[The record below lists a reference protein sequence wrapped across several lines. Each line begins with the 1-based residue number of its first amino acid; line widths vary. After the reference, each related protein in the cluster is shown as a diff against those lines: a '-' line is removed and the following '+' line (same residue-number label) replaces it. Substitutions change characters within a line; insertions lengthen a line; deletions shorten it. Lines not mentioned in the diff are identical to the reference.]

1 MLSKINRQ
9 NLRILVARPDRV
21 GDVVL
26 STPIYHT
33 LKQSLKNCYVG
44 ALVSPYTA
52 PLLTGNPYIDA
63 VITDDPGRAGVAGDS
78 FMRKRK
84 EIASHKFDA
93 ALLLMP
99 TKRHAYML
107 FLAGIPYRIGVG
119 HILYE
124 VITLTHGVSRHKYVP
139 LRHESDYM
147 LDLARKIVPRK
158 KGEVQDVWTKPEI
171 FLADEEKEGA
181 RDFLVKNGFDLTK
194 PVVCIHP
201 GSGHSSP
208 NWEAGRYAELADVIS
223 DTGIQVLVT
232 GSESE
237 RAFEKAFVSGNGH
250 GARTTFGELSLR
262 ELAAVISQTA
272 VFVSASTGPMH
283 IAAAVGTRTVSMF
296 CPLPACSPKLWGP
309 VGSAA
314 RIVLPPDDF
323 CRTKCPGDPHLCTF
337 QSGVEGIR
345 VKTVYDEITG
355 FLNESEVQHS
365 KDTSN
370 GYSASNRK

>member
-1 MLSKINRQ
+1 M
-9 NLRILVARPDRV
+9 VRPDRV

-26 STPIYHT
+26 STPVYHT
-33 LKQSLKNCYVG
+33 LKQSLRNSYVG

-52 PLLTGNPYIDA
+52 PLLKGNPYIDI
-63 VITDDPGRAGVAGDS
+63 VITDEPGQAGVAGDS
-78 FMRKRK
+78 FMGKRK

-147 LDLARKIVPRK
+147 LDLARRIVPGK
-158 KGEVQDVWTKPEI
+158 NGEVQNVWTQPEI
-171 FLADEEKEGA
+171 FLTDEEKETA
-181 RDFLVKNGFDLTK
+181 RNFLAKNGFDMTR
-194 PVVCIHP
+194 PVICIHP

-208 NWEAGRYAELADVIS
+208 NWEAGRYVELAAMLS
-223 DTGIQVLVT
+223 NSGMQVLVT

-237 RAFEKAFVSGNGH
+237 RASEKAFISGDGR
-250 GARTTFGELSLR
+250 GVRTAFGELSLR
-262 ELAAVISQTA
+262 ELGAVISQVS

-283 IAAAVGTRTVSMF
+283 IAAAVGTPTVSMF
-296 CPLPACSPKLWGP
+296 CPLPACSPKLWRP
-309 VGSAA
+309 VGTRT
-314 RIVLPPDDF
+314 RIILPPEDF
-323 CRTKCPGDPHLCTF
+323 CHTKCPGDPHICTF
-337 QSGVEGIR
+337 HSGGEGIS
-345 VKTVYDEITG
+345 VEMVYSEVME
-355 FLNESEVQHS
+355 FLSESGVQHS
-365 KDTSN
+365 KGKTN
-370 GYSASNRK
+370 GNSASNWK

>member
-1 MLSKINRQ
+1 MLSKINRE
-9 NLRILVARPDRV
+9 NLRILVVRPDRV

-26 STPIYHT
+26 STPVYHT

-52 PLLTGNPYIDA
+52 PLLKGNPYIDT
-63 VITDDPGRAGVAGDS
+63 VITDEPGRAGVAGDS
-78 FMRKRK
+78 FLRKRK

-147 LDLARKIVPRK
+147 LDLARRIVPGK
-158 KGEVQDVWTKPEI
+158 SGEVQNVWTQPEI
-171 FLADEEKEGA
+171 FLTDEEKEIA
-181 RDFLVKNGFDLTK
+181 RNFLAKNVFDMTR
-194 PVVCIHP
+194 PVICIHP

-208 NWEAGRYAELADVIS
+208 NWEAGRYAELAAMLS
-223 DTGIQVLVT
+223 DSGMQVLVT

-237 RAFEKAFVSGNGH
+237 RAFEKAFNSGDGR
-250 GARTTFGELSLR
+250 GVRTAFGKLSLR
-262 ELAAVISQTA
+262 ELGAVISQVS

-283 IAAAVGTRTVSMF
+283 IAAAVGTPTISMF

-309 VGSAA
+309 VGTAT
-314 RIVLPPDDF
+314 RIVLPTEDF
-323 CRTKCPGDPHLCTF
+323 CRTKCPGDPHICTF
-337 QSGVEGIR
+337 QSGGEGIS
-345 VKTVYDEITG
+345 VETVYSEVME
-355 FLNESEVQHS
+355 FLSESEVQHS
-365 KDTSN
+365 KGTTN
-370 GYSASNRK
+370 GNSASNWK

>member
-1 MLSKINRQ
+1 M
-9 NLRILVARPDRV
+9 VRPDRV

-26 STPIYHT
+26 STPVYHT
-33 LKQSLKNCYVG
+33 LKQSLKDCYVG

-52 PLLTGNPYIDA
+52 PLLKGNPYIDA
-63 VITDDPGRAGVAGDS
+63 VITDVPGRGGDP

-84 EIASHKFDA
+84 EIASHRFDA

-99 TKRHAYML
+99 TKRHAYMM

-147 LDLARKIVPRK
+147 LDLARRIIPRK
-158 KGEVQDVWTKPEI
+158 NGEVQDVWTQPEI
-171 FLADEEKEGA
+171 FLSDEEKVRA
-181 RDFLVKNGFDLTK
+181 RDFLVKESLDKNK
-194 PVVCIHP
+194 PVICIHP

-208 NWEAGRYAELADVIS
+208 NWEAGRYVELAEMLS
-223 DTGIQVLVT
+223 DSGMQVLVT
-232 GSESE
+232 GSEGE
-237 RAFEKAFVSGNGH
+237 RVFEKTFTSGDRRQVRTAFGK
-250 GARTTFGELSLR
+250 LSLR
-262 ELAAVISQTA
+262 ELAAVISQTT

-283 IAAAVGTRTVSMF
+283 IAAAVGTPTVSMF

-309 VGSAA
+309 VGSLT
-314 RIVLPPDDF
+314 RIILPPEDF
-323 CRTKCPGDPHLCTF
+323 CHTKCPGDPHICTF
-337 QSGVEGIR
+337 QSGGEGIR
-345 VKTVYDEITG
+345 VETVYDEIMG
-355 FLNESEVQHS
+355 FLSESEVQHS

-370 GYSASNRK
+370 DYSASNRK